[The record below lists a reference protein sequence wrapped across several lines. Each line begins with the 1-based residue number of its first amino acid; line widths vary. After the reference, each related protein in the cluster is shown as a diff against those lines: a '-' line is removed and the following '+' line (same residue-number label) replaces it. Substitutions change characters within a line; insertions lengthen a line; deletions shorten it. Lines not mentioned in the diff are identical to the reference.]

1 MTTVLPR
8 VERLPYAE
16 VVRWHT
22 ELLET
27 ILRRELGFMTPK
39 EFRTQVARAVK
50 ALDRRWNVPSDAMQE
65 ALVLLTDAAPLPD
78 EDVARTWLLSQAS
91 HKLAGYRVV
100 FGL

>member
-8 VERLPYAE
+8 IKRLPYAE

-22 ELLET
+22 KLLEA

-39 EFRTQVARAVK
+39 EFRAQVARAAN
-50 ALDRRWNVPSDAMQE
+50 ALDRRWNVPSEAMRE

-78 EDVARTWLLSQAS
+78 EDVTRTWLLATAS
-91 HKLAGYRVV
+91 DKLAGYRVI